1 MFLQY
6 MKIPIIIFAFALW
19 VFVPEMVTLEDLKWK
34 KRVVLFFP
42 ASNDFIIEISDSLR
56 VEIEIRDVAY
66 FVFADSLQSNGKY
79 LMDQDYVESLKTKY
93 LLGTK
98 EACWVLLGKDGGM
111 KARSEADLDWD
122 EALRTVDERSLRGE
136 LVSW

>member
-1 MFLQY
+1 

-42 ASNDFIIEISDSLR
+42 DSNDFIMEISDSLR
-56 VEIEIRDVAY
+56 VEIEIRDVVY

-79 LMDQDYVESLKTKY
+79 LMDKDYVESLKAKY

>member
-1 MFLQY
+1 
-6 MKIPIIIFAFALW
+6 MKIPIIIFALAWWL
-19 VFVPEMVTLEDLKWK
+19 FVPEIVTLEDLRWK

-42 ASNDFIIEISDSLR
+42 ASEDFLIEVNDSLK
-56 VEIEIRDVAY
+56 VEIEIRDVVY
-66 FVFADSLQSNGKY
+66 FVFGDSLQSNGKY
-79 LMDQDYVESLKTKY
+79 LMDQDYIESLKTKY

-111 KARSEADLDWD
+111 KARYEEDLDWD
-122 EALRTVDERSLRGE
+122 EALRTVDERSMRGE

>member
-1 MFLQY
+1 
-6 MKIPIIIFAFALW
+6 MKIPILIFALALW
-19 VFVPEMVTLEDLKWK
+19 FSVPEIVTLEDLRWK

-42 ASNDFIIEISDSLR
+42 ASGDFLMEVSDSLK
-56 VEIEIRDVAY
+56 VEIEIRDVVY
-66 FVFADSLQSNGKY
+66 FVFADSLQSNGEY
-79 LMDQDYVESLKTKY
+79 LMDEEYIESLKTKY

-111 KARSEADLDWD
+111 KARYEENLDWH
-122 EALRTVDERSLRGE
+122 EALQTVDERSLRGE

>member
-1 MFLQY
+1 
-6 MKIPIIIFAFALW
+6 MKIPIFIFAFALW
-19 VFVPEMVTLEDLKWK
+19 AFAPEIVTLEDLKWK

-42 ASNDFIIEISDSLR
+42 ASQDFLIEVNDSLKI
-56 VEIEIRDVAY
+56 EIEIRDVVY

-98 EACWVLLGKDGGM
+98 DACWVLLG
-111 KARSEADLDWD
+111 
-122 EALRTVDERSLRGE
+122 
-136 LVSW
+136 

>member
-1 MFLQY
+1 

-42 ASNDFIIEISDSLR
+42 DSNDFMMEISDSLR
-56 VEIEIRDVAY
+56 VEIEIRDVVY

-79 LMDQDYVESLKTKY
+79 LMDQDYVESLKAKY

-111 KARSEADLDWD
+111 KARSEEDLDWD

>member
-1 MFLQY
+1 
-6 MKIPIIIFAFALW
+6 MKIPIIIFALAVWFI
-19 VFVPEMVTLEDLKWK
+19 VPEVVTLEDLKWK

-42 ASNDFIIEISDSLR
+42 DSNDFIMEISDSLR
-56 VEIEIRDVAY
+56 VEIEIRDVVY

-111 KARSEADLDWD
+111 KARSEADLDWH
-122 EALRTVDERSLRGE
+122 EALQTVDERSLRGE

>member
-1 MFLQY
+1 

-19 VFVPEMVTLEDLKWK
+19 FFVPEIVTLEDLKWK

-42 ASNDFIIEISDSLR
+42 DSNDLIMEMSDSLR
-56 VEIEIRDVAY
+56 VEIEIRDVVY

-79 LMDQDYVESLKTKY
+79 LMDKEYVESLKTKY
-93 LLGTK
+93 LLGSK
-98 EACWVLLGKDGGM
+98 GPCWVLLGKDGGM
-111 KARSEADLDWD
+111 KARSEAGLNWH

>member
-1 MFLQY
+1 

-19 VFVPEMVTLEDLKWK
+19 VFVPEIVTLEDLKWK

-42 ASNDFIIEISDSLR
+42 DSNDFIMEISDSLQ
-56 VEIEIRDVAY
+56 VEIEIRDVVY

-79 LMDQDYVESLKTKY
+79 LMDQDYIESLKTKY

-98 EACWVLLGKDGGM
+98 EACWVLLGKDGGL

>member
-1 MFLQY
+1 
-6 MKIPIIIFAFALW
+6 MKIHIIIIAFALW
-19 VFVPEMVTLEDLKWK
+19 FYLPEVVTLEDLKWK

-42 ASNDFIIEISDSLR
+42 ATEDFLLDITDSLK
-56 VEIEIRDVAY
+56 VEIEIRDVVY
-66 FVFADSLQSNGKY
+66 FVVADSLQSNGKY
-79 LMDQDYVESLKTKY
+79 LMDQDYIQSLKTKY
-93 LLGTK
+93 LLGAK

-111 KARSEADLDWD
+111 KARHEEDLDWD

>member
-111 KARSEADLDWD
+111 KARSEADLDWE

>member
-1 MFLQY
+1 
-6 MKIPIIIFAFALW
+6 MKIPIIIFALAFWL
-19 VFVPEMVTLEDLKWK
+19 FVPEVVTLEDLRWK
-34 KRVVLFFP
+34 KRVVLYFP
-42 ASNDFIIEISDSLR
+42 ASEGFLMEVGDSLK
-56 VEIEIRDVAY
+56 VEIEIRDVIY
-66 FVFADSLQSNGKY
+66 FVFADSLQTNGKY
-79 LMDQDYVESLKTKY
+79 LMDQEYIRSLKTKY

-111 KARSEADLDWD
+111 KARYEEDLDWD

>member
-1 MFLQY
+1 
-6 MKIPIIIFAFALW
+6 MKIPIFIFAFALW

-42 ASNDFIIEISDSLR
+42 DSNDFIMEISDSLR
-56 VEIEIRDVAY
+56 VEIEIRDVVY

-79 LMDQDYVESLKTKY
+79 LMDSEYVESLKTKY

-98 EACWVLLGKDGGM
+98 GACWVLLGKDGGM

-122 EALRTVDERSLRGE
+122 QALRTVDERSLRGE

>member
-1 MFLQY
+1 

-42 ASNDFIIEISDSLR
+42 DSNDFILEISDSLR
-56 VEIEIRDVAY
+56 VEIEIRDVVY

-79 LMDQDYVESLKTKY
+79 LMDEDYVESLKTKY

-111 KARSEADLDWD
+111 KARSEADLDWH
-122 EALRTVDERSLRGE
+122 EALQTVDERSLRGE

>member
-1 MFLQY
+1 
-6 MKIPIIIFAFALW
+6 MKIHIIIIAFALW
-19 VFVPEMVTLEDLKWK
+19 FYLPEVVTLEDLKWK

-42 ASNDFIIEISDSLR
+42 ATEDFLLDITDSLK
-56 VEIEIRDVAY
+56 VEIEIRDVVY

-79 LMDQDYVESLKTKY
+79 LMDQDYIQSLKTKY
-93 LLGTK
+93 LLGAK

-111 KARSEADLDWD
+111 KARHEEDLDWD

>member
-1 MFLQY
+1 

-42 ASNDFIIEISDSLR
+42 DSNDFIMEISDSLR
-56 VEIEIRDVAY
+56 VEVEIRDVVY

-93 LLGTK
+93 LLGAK

>member
-1 MFLQY
+1 
-6 MKIPIIIFAFALW
+6 MKIHTIFIAFAIWL
-19 VFVPEMVTLEDLKWK
+19 FVPEVVTLEDLKWK

-42 ASNDFIIEISDSLR
+42 ATEDFLIDISDSLR
-56 VEIEIRDVAY
+56 VEIEIRDVVY

-79 LMDQDYVESLKTKY
+79 LMDYEYIQSLKTKY

-111 KARSEADLDWD
+111 KLRQEDDLDWH
-122 EALRTVDERSLRGE
+122 EALQTVDERNLRGE

>member
-1 MFLQY
+1 
-6 MKIPIIIFAFALW
+6 MKIPILIVALAFW
-19 VFVPEMVTLEDLKWK
+19 FVVPEVVTLEDLRWK

-42 ASNDFIIEISDSLR
+42 ASEDFLIEISDSLKL
-56 VEIEIRDVAY
+56 EIEIRDVVY
-66 FVFADSLQSNGKY
+66 FVFADSLQSNGGY
-79 LMDQDYVESLKTKY
+79 LMDEEYIESLKTKY

-111 KARSEADLDWD
+111 KARYEDNLDWH
-122 EALRTVDERSLRGE
+122 EALQTVDERSMRGE

>member
-1 MFLQY
+1 

-42 ASNDFIIEISDSLR
+42 DSNDFIMDISDSLR

-98 EACWVLLGKDGGM
+98 EVCWVLLGKDGGM
-111 KARSEADLDWD
+111 KARSEADLDWH
-122 EALRTVDERSLRGE
+122 EALQTVDERSLRGE

>member
-1 MFLQY
+1 

-42 ASNDFIIEISDSLR
+42 DSNDFIMEISDSLR
-56 VEIEIRDVAY
+56 VEIEIRDVVY

-79 LMDQDYVESLKTKY
+79 LMDKDYVESLKAKY

-111 KARSEADLDWD
+111 KLRSEADLDWD

>member
-1 MFLQY
+1 

-42 ASNDFIIEISDSLR
+42 DSNDFIMDISDSLR
-56 VEIEIRDVAY
+56 VEIEIRDVVY

-111 KARSEADLDWD
+111 KARYEEDLDWD
-122 EALRTVDERSLRGE
+122 EALRTVDERSMRGE

>member
-1 MFLQY
+1 
-6 MKIPIIIFAFALW
+6 MKIPIFIFAFALW

-42 ASNDFIIEISDSLR
+42 DSNDFIMEISDSLR
-56 VEIEIRDVAY
+56 VEVEIRDVVY

-93 LLGTK
+93 LLGAK